1 MRTDYLKDT
10 PADVQH
16 IMEISRLPY
25 RLPLVCI
32 RLQSDALTGDS
43 YLHAVEALL
52 DRNGEHQPIIRVRV
66 IVNNRGMNVSIPCA
80 SEAMHQ
86 KYLDLRF
93 QIRNTNYVGVC
104 FDEIFVI
111 ASKQPGELYL
121 LAHDFKL
128 EEVC

>member
-1 MRTDYLKDT
+1 MRTDFLKDT
-10 PADVQH
+10 PAGVQH

-25 RLPLVCI
+25 RLPLVSI
-32 RLQSDALTGDS
+32 WLQSDALTGDS

-52 DRNGEHQPIIRVRV
+52 DRNGEHQPIIRIRV

-80 SEAMHQ
+80 SKAMHQ

-93 QIRNTNYVGVC
+93 QIRNADYIRVC

-111 ASKQPGELYL
+111 ASTQPRELYL

-128 EEVC
+128 EV

>member
-1 MRTDYLKDT
+1 MRTDFLKDT

-32 RLQSDALTGDS
+32 RLQSDALTGES
-43 YLHAVEALL
+43 YLHAVEATL
-52 DRNGEHQPIIRVRV
+52 DRNGENQPIIRIRV
-66 IVNNRGMNVSIPCA
+66 IVNNRGMNVSIPCE

-93 QIRNTNYVGVC
+93 QIRNADYIRVC

-111 ASKQPGELYL
+111 ASTQPRELYL

-128 EEVC
+128 EV

>member
-1 MRTDYLKDT
+1 MRTDFLKDT
-10 PADVQH
+10 PADVRH

-32 RLQSDALTGDS
+32 RLQSDALTGES

-52 DRNGEHQPIIRVRV
+52 DRNRENQPIIRIRV

-93 QIRNTNYVGVC
+93 QIRNADYIRVC

-128 EEVC
+128 EEV

>member
-52 DRNGEHQPIIRVRV
+52 DRNGENQPIIRIRV
-66 IVNNRGMNVSIPCA
+66 IVNNRGMNVSIPCE

-86 KYLDLRF
+86 KYMICGFR
-93 QIRNTNYVGVC
+93 
-104 FDEIFVI
+104 
-111 ASKQPGELYL
+111 
-121 LAHDFKL
+121 
-128 EEVC
+128 

>member
-1 MRTDYLKDT
+1 MRTDFLSEVSD
-10 PADVQH
+10 DVRH
-16 IMEISRLPY
+16 IMEISRFPY
-25 RLPLVCI
+25 RLPLVSI

-43 YLHAVEALL
+43 YLHAVEATL
-52 DRNGEHQPIIRVRV
+52 DRNGENQPIIRIRV
-66 IVNNRGMNVSIPCA
+66 IVNNRGMNVSIPCE

-93 QIRNTNYVGVC
+93 QIRNADYIRVC

-128 EEVC
+128 EV

>member
-1 MRTDYLKDT
+1 MRTDFLSEVSD
-10 PADVQH
+10 DVRH
-16 IMEISRLPY
+16 IMEISRFPY
-25 RLPLVCI
+25 RLPLVSI

-52 DRNGEHQPIIRVRV
+52 DRNEEHQPIIRIRV
-66 IVNNRGMNVSIPCA
+66 IVNNRGMNVSIPCE

-111 ASKQPGELYL
+111 ASKQPRELYL

>member
-1 MRTDYLKDT
+1 MRTDFLSEVSD
-10 PADVQH
+10 DVRH
-16 IMEISRLPY
+16 IMEISRFPY
-25 RLPLVCI
+25 RLPLVSI
-32 RLQSDALTGDS
+32 RLQSDALTGES

-66 IVNNRGMNVSIPCA
+66 IVNNRGMNVSIPCE

-128 EEVC
+128 EEI

>member
-1 MRTDYLKDT
+1 MRTDFLKDT

-32 RLQSDALTGDS
+32 RLQSNALTGES
-43 YLHAVEALL
+43 YLHAVEAMF
-52 DRNGEHQPIIRVRV
+52 DRNGEHQPIIRIRV

-93 QIRNTNYVGVC
+93 QIRNADYIRVC

-128 EEVC
+128 EEV

>member
-1 MRTDYLKDT
+1 MRTDFLSEVSD
-10 PADVQH
+10 DVRH
-16 IMEISRLPY
+16 IMEISRFPY
-25 RLPLVCI
+25 RLPLVSI

-52 DRNGEHQPIIRVRV
+52 DRNEEHQPIIRIRV
-66 IVNNRGMNVSIPCA
+66 IVNNRGMNVSIPCE

-128 EEVC
+128 EEV

>member
-1 MRTDYLKDT
+1 MRTDFLSEVSD
-10 PADVQH
+10 DVRH
-16 IMEISRLPY
+16 IMEISRFPY
-25 RLPLVCI
+25 RLPLVSI
-32 RLQSDALTGDS
+32 RLQSDALTGES
-43 YLHAVEALL
+43 YLHAVEAML
-52 DRNGEHQPIIRVRV
+52 DRNGENQPIIRIRV
-66 IVNNRGMNVSIPCA
+66 IVNNRGMNVSIPCE

-128 EEVC
+128 EEV

>member
-1 MRTDYLKDT
+1 MRTDFLSEVSD
-10 PADVQH
+10 DVRH
-16 IMEISRLPY
+16 IMEISRFPY
-25 RLPLVCI
+25 RLPLVSI

-52 DRNGEHQPIIRVRV
+52 DRNEEHQPIIRIRV
-66 IVNNRGMNVSIPCA
+66 IVNNRGMNVSIPCE

-128 EEVC
+128 EV